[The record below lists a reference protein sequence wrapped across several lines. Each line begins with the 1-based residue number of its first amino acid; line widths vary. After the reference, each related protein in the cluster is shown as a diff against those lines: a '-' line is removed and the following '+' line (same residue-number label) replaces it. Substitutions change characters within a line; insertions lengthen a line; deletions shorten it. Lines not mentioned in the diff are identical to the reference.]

1 MKCILPRN
9 MALQLMIKGR
19 GSCLKLTETDK
30 CLRLC
35 LRAASKCFG
44 TYRSSNILRDN
55 LPALSSSYSRAELS
69 THGAGV
75 IGPLTKKFQ
84 AWHTHQKLGVRN
96 CFHPGASAL
105 SRDYMGVTAKEVSGR
120 EMIRALASYVWP
132 KGNAAVKGR
141 VITALSLLVG
151 AKLLNVQV
159 PFIFKDAINYLNEH
173 TGEALSMADP
183 VSAVTTTAIS
193 LMIGYGIARIG
204 AAGFSELRNAV
215 FAKVAQNS
223 IRKIAKNVFLHLHS
237 LDLNFHLNK
246 QTGALSKA
254 IDRGSRGIN
263 FVMSALVFNVVP
275 TIFEVSLVSGILAYK
290 CGPEF
295 AAVTLASI
303 AAYTAF
309 TLSITQWRTKFRVDM
324 NKAENE
330 AGNRAIDSLI
340 NYETVKYFN
349 NEKFEAEQYD
359 KFLKKYE
366 TASLKT
372 ATSLALLNWGQGA
385 IFSVGLAAIMV
396 LATKGIIAGN
406 LSVGDLVMVNGL
418 LFQLSLPLN
427 FLGSVYR
434 EVRQALIDMQT
445 MFSLMKEP
453 LTIKNT
459 TNAKELIVSPQES
472 SISFNNVCFEYVPG
486 NPILNNLTFTVP
498 AGKKIAIVGGSGSG
512 KSTIVRLLYRF
523 YEPKSGT
530 VTINGQDINL
540 VDLESLRKCV
550 AVVPQDCVLFHDTIA
565 YNLHYGNLSADTSK
579 VEEVAVLAEIHNAI
593 QSWPKGYD
601 TQVGERG
608 LKLSGGEKQRIA
620 IARAIL
626 KDAPILI
633 FDEATSSLDSITEQS
648 ILEALSRATKGR
660 TSICIAHRLSTVVD
674 ADEILVLDEGSVRE
688 RGSHKELLQLDGLY
702 AKLWNS
708 QHQV

>member
-1 MKCILPRN
+1 
-9 MALQLMIKGR
+9 MALQLIGK
-19 GSCLKLTETDK
+19 SKVSHYKLTEFDR
-30 CLRLC
+30 CVRLC
-35 LRAASKCFG
+35 LRTTSKSFG
-44 TYRSSNILRDN
+44 SYCSSNILRDN
-55 LPALSSSYSRAELS
+55 IPPLSKLHNRVELS

-75 IGPLTKKFQ
+75 SCTLTKKCP
-84 AWHTHQKLGVRN
+84 AWRAHQKLGVRN

-105 SRDYMGVTAKEVSGR
+105 SRDYMGVSTREVTGR
-120 EMIRALASYVWP
+120 EMISALASYVWP
-132 KGNAAVKGR
+132 KGNPAVKGR
-141 VITALSLLVG
+141 VITALGLLIG

-183 VSAVTTTAIS
+183 VSTVTTTAIS
-193 LMIGYGIARIG
+193 MMIGYGMARIG
-204 AAGFSELRNAV
+204 AAGFNELRNAV

-223 IRKIAKNVFLHLHS
+223 IRKIAKNVFLHLHC

-246 QTGALSKA
+246 QTGGLSKA

-275 TIFEVSLVSGILAYK
+275 TIFEVSLVSGILAYE

-295 AAVTLASI
+295 AAVTLGSI

-309 TLSITQWRTKFRVDM
+309 TLSITQWRTRFRVDM

-330 AGNRAIDSLI
+330 AGNRAVDSLI

-349 NEKFEAEQYD
+349 NENYEAEQYD

-366 TASLKT
+366 KASLKT

-396 LATKGIIAGN
+396 LATKEIVAGN

-453 LTIKNT
+453 LTIMNS
-459 TNAKELIVSPQES
+459 TNAKELIVSPEQS

-486 NPILNNLTFTVP
+486 NTILNNLNFTVP

-523 YEPKSGT
+523 YEPKSGS
-530 VTINGQDINL
+530 VTINGQDISL
-540 VDLESLRKCV
+540 VDLDSLRKSV
-550 AVVPQDCVLFHDTIA
+550 AVVPQDCVLFHDTIEH
-565 YNLHYGNLSADTSK
+565 NLHYGNLNADSRK
-579 VEEVAVLAEIHNAI
+579 VKDVAVLAEIHNSI
-593 QSWPKGYD
+593 ESWPKGYE
-601 TQVGERG
+601 TQVSVAYIFLFLLLINMSNVMEHYA
-608 LKLSGGEKQRIA
+608 LHSIFSNLNRILD
-620 IARAIL
+620 IYFL
-626 KDAPILI
+626 
-633 FDEATSSLDSITEQS
+633 SSLFAS
-648 ILEALSRATKGR
+648 L
-660 TSICIAHRLSTVVD
+660 
-674 ADEILVLDEGSVRE
+674 
-688 RGSHKELLQLDGLY
+688 
-702 AKLWNS
+702 
-708 QHQV
+708 